1 MPMCDNHG
9 KACGTRGMS
18 FCTMIH
24 EPTLSEIATF
34 EAALLVPSES
44 GEAQLEGAA
53 GEAGVGGEG
62 AGQAGEA
69 AGEAGVGAQGAGQ
82 AGEAV
87 VGAQGGGQV
96 GDNAGVQAVAP
107 IAPNEGGCT

>member
-9 KACGTRGMS
+9 NACGTRGMS

-24 EPTLSEIATF
+24 EPTASEIATF

-53 GEAGVGGEG
+53 GEAGVG
-62 AGQAGEA
+62 
-69 AGEAGVGAQGAGQ
+69 
-82 AGEAV
+82 V
-87 VGAQGGGQV
+87 VKVVVKLVKQV
-96 GDNAGVQAVAP
+96 VKQVLLLKVVVRQVKQLLVLKVVVKLVMMQVSRRLRHRS
-107 IAPNEGGCT
+107 E